1 MSVQGLFTKGFFRK
15 EVKAIQNKAKEAL
28 LEGKTIMSW
37 NDGGGTSVTKQF
49 AMPVA
54 DVLAECAYAL
64 RKLDAKAGSNAAPA
78 GKLSTLPNRL
88 PL

>member
-1 MSVQGLFTKGFFRK
+1 MSVTGLFTKGFTRK

-64 RKLDAKAGSNAAPA
+64 RRLGPKAADNATRN
-78 GKLSTLPNRL
+78 LSVLPNRL